1 MKWTTAVS
9 KLADVAAGCEHVRS
23 LPAGLAGFQA
33 EEAWVFGSLLGPRQ
47 EQVDDVGGV
56 RVALAVDLPEAD
68 CALFTR
74 PPAGEHWLNA
84 VGAGE
89 GGGARA
95 VPLRRGPRSGTTS
108 SSARC
113 GSGAARTGLDH
124 EVLLQLR
131 HGDGEGLRPEAP
143 TAGELRERLDRD
155 LAASLTA
162 LTRATRAYDEKRWS
176 PGSPKKRGDALC
188 DAALG
193 YVDLRAARDSLGG

>member
-1 MKWTTAVS
+1 MLFRS
-9 KLADVAAGCEHVRS
+9 AGAPVWNHVVER
-23 LPAGLAGFQA
+23 P
-33 EEAWVFGSLLGPRQ
+33 
-47 EQVDDVGGV
+47 V
-56 RVALAVDLPEAD
+56 RFWSRED
-68 CALFTR
+68 
-74 PPAGEHWLNA
+74 
-84 VGAGE
+84 
-89 GGGARA
+89 
-95 VPLRRGPRSGTTS
+95 
-108 SSARC
+108 
-113 GSGAARTGLDH
+113 GLDH

-131 HGDGEGLRPEAP
+131 HGGGEGLRPEAP

>member
-9 KLADVAAGCEHVRS
+9 KLAEVAAGCEHART
-23 LPAGLAGFQA
+23 LPAGLVGFQA
-33 EEAWVFGSLLGPRQ
+33 EEAWVFGSLLGPRR
-47 EQVDDVGGV
+47 EQVDDLTGVG
-56 RVALAVDLPEAD
+56 VALAVDLPESD

-84 VGAGE
+84 AGL
-89 GGGARA
+89 AKLPVR
-95 VPLRRGPRSGTTS
+95 LLFRSGRAPVWNHVVERPVRFWS
-108 SSARC
+108 HAD
-113 GSGAARTGLDH
+113 GLDH

-131 HGDGEGLRPEAP
+131 SGDGEALRPEAP
-143 TAGELRERLDRD
+143 APGELRERLDRD
-155 LAASLTA
+155 LAASLAA
-162 LTRATRAYDEKRWS
+162 LARTTRAYDEKRWS